1 MQAKWIE
8 PAPCDAVAS
17 RRIATGLGMPP
28 ALAEVMARRGL
39 ETGEDGALF
48 LDPKL
53 GALTAPER
61 IGGVPEAVEVLDSA
75 LRLKRRIVLYGDYD
89 VDGVAS
95 LALLSRVLAA
105 LGGSPACFLPLR
117 ADEGYGLGA
126 AGVERCCREHD
137 PEVLIAVDCGT
148 NSVRE
153 IAGLVDRG
161 IRVVVLDHHE
171 PTSGPPAGAVV
182 VNPKLDGGPWD
193 YLCGAGVVFKV
204 VHALLKHSPHPS
216 LDLREYLDLVAVATV
231 ADMVPLVAENRILVR
246 HGLAQLTRSR
256 WPGLRALMESASVH
270 GTPRGSDIGF
280 RIGPRINASGRLGTA
295 LDSLRLLLT
304 DDPLEAGR
312 IATRLELQNRQRQAV
327 ERSVSGQAEQWIN
340 QNHDPARHA
349 SIVAGA
355 RDWHQGVLGIVAARM
370 MRRHHRPTLVVGFD
384 GNGLGRGSGRSVEG
398 FSLVD
403 ALERCAGLL
412 EAYGGHE
419 LAAGLSI
426 REDRFEEF
434 RAAFERVARQSASDE
449 SLFVPRLHLDAELT
463 LGAIDDRFL
472 DAQDRME
479 PFGSGNSQPVF
490 FARGLTP
497 SGTPRILKEKH
508 YRFEFSGRR
517 HALPAIYFNGAELP
531 LPRPPWDLAFRVER
545 NTYQG
550 RDEPQIHVVSIRSAA

>member
-1 MQAKWIE
+1 MWIE
-8 PAPCDAVAS
+8 PGPCDRTVS
-17 RRIATGLGMPP
+17 RRLATGLGVPP
-28 ALAEVMARRGL
+28 PLAEVMVRRGL
-39 ETGEDGALF
+39 GSGEDAARF

-53 GALTAPER
+53 GTLAAPELV
-61 IGGVPEAVEVLDSA
+61 GGVADAVKELDAA
-75 LRLKRRIVLYGDYD
+75 LRLKRRVVLYGDYD

-95 LALLSRVLAA
+95 LALLSRILTAM
-105 LGGSPACFLPLR
+105 GGNPACFLPSR
-117 ADEGYGLGA
+117 VDEGYGLGA
-126 AGVERCCREHD
+126 AGVERCCREQA
-137 PEVLIAVDCGT
+137 PEVLVAVDCGT

-153 IAGLVDRG
+153 IAGLVERG
-161 IRVVVLDHHE
+161 IRVLVLDHHE

-182 VNPKLDGGPWD
+182 VNPKLDRGPWD

-231 ADMVPLVAENRILVR
+231 ADMVPLVGENRILVR

-256 WPGLRALMESASVH
+256 WPGLRALMESASVR

-304 DDPLEAGR
+304 DDPPEAGR
-312 IATRLELQNRQRQAV
+312 IASRLELQNRQRQAV
-327 ERSVSGQAEQWIN
+327 ERSVAGEAEQWIS
-340 QNHDPARHA
+340 QNHDPARDA

-355 RDWHQGVLGIVAARM
+355 RDWHQGVLGIVAARV

-384 GNGLGRGSGRSVEG
+384 GDGLGRGSGRSAGG

-403 ALERCAGLL
+403 ALDRCAGLL

-434 RAAFERVARQSASDE
+434 RDAFERVARQFAPDE
-449 SLFVPRLHLDAELT
+449 SLFVPRLHLDAEIALE
-463 LGAIDDRFL
+463 LVDNRFL

-479 PFGSGNSQPVF
+479 PFGNGNAQPVF
-490 FARGLTP
+490 LARSLTP
-497 SGTPRILKEKH
+497 SGAPRVLKDKH
-508 YRFEFSGRR
+508 LRFEFSSGR
-517 HALPAIYFNGAELP
+517 HALPAIFFNGTEHP
-531 LPRPPWDLAFRVER
+531 LPRPPWDLALRIER
-545 NTYQG
+545 NTYRG
-550 RDEPQIHVVSIRSAA
+550 RDEPQIHVVSIRSTA